1 MLILTK
7 LQRPSVAEDFI
18 VRPRLTER
26 LEQGRSRK
34 LTLIS
39 APAGYGKSSLVSA
52 WLASTADAS
61 VWLSIDKT
69 DTDLTLFLSYLVTGI
84 RAYFPEG
91 CPSSFE
97 ILQAAEPPPFDVVA
111 ASLIN
116 DLAELATPLIIVF
129 DDYQYI
135 VGSDSARLI
144 ATLVQYAPHQIN
156 VVIVTRHDPN
166 LALARLRAKHEML
179 EVSSEDLRFTQREVA
194 AFLATQELPKW
205 KIVTRSPL
213 STNPRLRFTTISSA
227 PPESRESMN
236 WPICTTLPREEH
248 DTALDSAEELLFIVS
263 KAPN

>member
-7 LQRPSVAEDFI
+7 LQRPSVAEDFL
-18 VRPRLTER
+18 VRSRLTER
-26 LEQGRSRK
+26 LEQSRSRK

-52 WLASTADAS
+52 WLESTADAS
-61 VWLSIDKT
+61 VWLSIDKN

-97 ILQAAEPPPFDVVA
+97 ILQAAKPPPFDVVA

-144 ATLVQYAPHQIN
+144 TTLVQYAPHQIN

-179 EVSSEDLRFTQREVA
+179 EVRSEDLRFTQSEVA
-194 AFLATQELPKW
+194 AFLATYLD
-205 KIVTRSPL
+205 RPL
-213 STNPRLRFTTISSA
+213 TEKTIRLFSEKTEGWAVGLRLAALSLRGSKDSAICRTPRLCPTRKCN
-227 PPESRESMN
+227 RVLN
-236 WPICTTLPREEH
+236 
-248 DTALDSAEELLFIVS
+248 V
-263 KAPN
+263 